1 MGDDTFFHETTASRT
16 NSVGSQIMYLRVKRS
31 GYIVNMT
38 VCKCQALAT
47 CFASF
52 SALRAQTRYL
62 MPSSGH
68 TILIFGNVTI
78 MTLFNQYCV
87 RHQSPMYYLT

>member
-1 MGDDTFFHETTASRT
+1 MVDDTFFHETTASRT
-16 NSVGSQIMYLRVKRS
+16 NSVGSQIMYLRAKRS

-38 VCKCQALAT
+38 VCKCQVLAT
-47 CFASF
+47 WFVSF

-68 TILIFGNVTI
+68 TILIFGNVRI
-78 MTLFNQYCV
+78 VTLSDQYCV
-87 RHQSPMYYLT
+87 RHQSLVSYLT